1 MDGSSRGCPR
11 KTGIG
16 GLLEYLNGC
25 VLVLFS
31 GPICEGDAVNT
42 ELWAIE
48 NGLEIFANFGWVGCK
63 HLVIESEPML
73 LHMWTPR

>member
-1 MDGSSRGCPR
+1 MDGSSRSCPR

-25 VLVLFS
+25 ILVLFS
-31 GPICEGDAVNT
+31 GPIGEGDAVNT

-48 NGLEIFANFGWVGCK
+48 NGLEIFANSGWVWCK
-63 HLVIESEPML
+63 QLVIEYEPML
-73 LHMWTPR
+73 SFSW